1 MVQSILRWGHTFLIS
16 NKTIHCTR
24 AWRGISRSKS
34 TAAVGKMEEE
44 MVKNCFVFSK
54 IQNWNIFLLLQ
65 RKSGLTKKKLFFF
78 SKINDL
84 LIALETASWSQFLNS
99 FKFVVLA
106 GVPLIGGWWS
116 SLIYQYIIKNAFH
129 GLPLFQLVGSLRLGV
144 DSHPGGSRH
153 KNNDNNIKN
162 SNDYSND
169 NSNQIII

>member
-16 NKTIHCTR
+16 NEMIHCTR
-24 AWRGISRSKS
+24 AWISRSKS

-65 RKSGLTKKKLFFF
+65 RKSGLTKKKLFF

-99 FKFVVLA
+99 FQFVVLA

-129 GLPLFQLVGSLRLGV
+129 GLPLFQLVGSLGLGV
-144 DSHPGGSRH
+144 GSPYLIFVIFFTLAKFLENKIYTEKRQFFAL
-153 KNNDNNIKN
+153 NL
-162 SNDYSND
+162 
-169 NSNQIII
+169 